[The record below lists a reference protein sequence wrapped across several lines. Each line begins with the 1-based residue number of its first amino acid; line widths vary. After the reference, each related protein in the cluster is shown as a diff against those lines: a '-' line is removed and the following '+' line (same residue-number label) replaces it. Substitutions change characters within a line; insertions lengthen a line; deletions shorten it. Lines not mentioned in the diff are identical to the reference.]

1 MRMPSRLLARIK
13 AIHGSNWLE
22 DGEKVNLDKN
32 KLDNAEEMTG
42 KLSKQ
47 SEHDKLMNSVLENDK
62 DTIDDGKL
70 LNNAIN
76 SGLGA
81 FNPDMLFEQLIKD
94 YSMAKHIYGEKI
106 IHSISGYDPKYIEKN
121 VNIPEFR
128 RELKQKIAER
138 IESMKDEGLIDRG
151 NTITDKGYELA
162 SLVLYTEELDK
173 LTAKGLTGEKI
184 SKKQHIYGDRQDVRN
199 YKKHDSYKN
208 IAVRS
213 TLKTAVKRGHFN
225 PEPTDFKSF
234 TRESRG
240 TIHIVYALDSS
251 GSMKGQK
258 IENCKKAGVALAF
271 RAIQEKDKVGLMIFG
286 KDVKEV
292 IEATSDFPLLLSA
305 ITKVRAFHETDIAKT
320 IRESVEIF
328 PADDIAKH
336 LILLTDAVPTVGEKP
351 EKDTLEAASIA
362 KGTGITISVIGI
374 NLDEKGKKL
383 AEKIVEIGEGK
394 LYSAKETED
403 LDSVVLEDYFNLQ

>member
-13 AIHGSNWLE
+13 GIPGSEWLE
-22 DGEKVNLDKN
+22 DGEKVKLDKN
-32 KLDNAEEMTG
+32 KLDKAEELTG

-47 SEHDKLMNSVLENDK
+47 AEHDKLMNSVLENDK

-76 SGLGA
+76 GGLGA

-121 VNIPEFR
+121 INIPEFR

-138 IESMKDEGLIDRG
+138 VESMKEEELIDKE
-151 NTITDKGYELA
+151 NAITDKGYELA

-173 LTAKGLTGEKI
+173 LTAKGLTGEKM

-213 TLKTAVKRGHFN
+213 TLKTAVKRGHS
-225 PEPTDFKSF
+225 EPGISDFKSF

-240 TIHIVYALDSS
+240 TVHIVYALDSS

-271 RAIQEKDKVGLMIFG
+271 RAIQEKDKVGLMVFG
-286 KDVKEV
+286 KDIKET
-292 IEATSDFPLLLSA
+292 IAPTSDFPLLLSA
-305 ITKVRAFHETDIAKT
+305 ITKVRAFNETNLAKT
-320 IRESVEIF
+320 IEESVQLF
-328 PADDIAKH
+328 PSYDIAKH
-336 LILLTDAVPTVGEKP
+336 LILLTDAVPTVGESP

-362 KGTGITISVIGI
+362 KGAGITISVIGI
-374 NLDEKGKKL
+374 NLDEKGRKL
-383 AEKIVEIGEGK
+383 AEKVVEIGEGK

-403 LDSVVLEDYFNLQ
+403 LDSVVLEDYLSIE